1 MLRVETIPQEKGYN
15 SLKKEA
21 GMLTAYIHAALRK
34 AHYEILPDGE
44 GYFGTIEGLQGVWA
58 QADTLEA
65 CREDLREVL
74 EEWIIV
80 GLKMGHPLPS
90 LDGITLTIQEVA

>member
-1 MLRVETIPQEKGYN
+1 
-15 SLKKEA
+15 
-21 GMLTAYIHAALRK
+21 MLTAYINAALRK

-44 GYFGTIEGLQGVWA
+44 GYSGTIEGLHGVWA

-65 CREDLREVL
+65 CREELREVL
-74 EEWIIV
+74 EEWIIL

-90 LDGITLTIQEVA
+90 IDGIALTIQEVA

>member
-1 MLRVETIPQEKGYN
+1 
-15 SLKKEA
+15 
-21 GMLTAYIHAALRK
+21 MLTAYINAALRK

-65 CREDLREVL
+65 CREELREVL
-74 EEWIIV
+74 EEWIV
-80 GLKMGHPLPS
+80 LGLKMGHPLPS
-90 LDGITLTIQEVA
+90 IDGVTLTIQEVA